1 MTFRRKQQYS
11 YFRLTIIMT
20 AVIGLSV
27 YVFARIWQNA
37 FWYGR
42 ILGHK
47 IQTACGCT
55 ELSELIIM
63 HPIIFGSVLALG
75 VLAGTAA
82 LLAAVKFYTIWSQTR
97 KFCRLYLNSAKA
109 NHSAKLKKTL
119 KRMKFD
125 KQRVAET
132 ACDDPVVFCYGWW
145 KPKICVSS
153 GLVAILH
160 PAELET
166 VLRHEEQH
174 VISREPAKLFMFKY
188 FYHLYFFLP
197 GLKTLIK
204 QYETFSEMAADEWAV
219 NMVGNKKNLARA
231 VWKLSETVE
240 NRNVNLSLSFFTSI
254 VAERVNKFADNGYMP
269 RFRIWGRGFALGAGS
284 VVVIMLLV
292 GAFIMDSDR
301 ALAMHNFGGC
311 SIEAGPADGRT
322 ACASN
327 MADHQSTSTCRQ

>member
-75 VLAGTAA
+75 VLVGTAA

-204 QYETFSEMAADEWAV
+204 QYETFSNIIMCFRESSKTIFEIFGQVASNYDGQVVVKTAGGEPFVVADIPGLIEGASQ
-219 NMVGNKKNLARA
+219 GATDLGDRHRR
-231 VWKLSETVE
+231 TCGG
-240 NRNVNLSLSFFTSI
+240 SLVQTL
-254 VAERVNKFADNGYMP
+254 P
-269 RFRIWGRGFALGAGS
+269 ALGRAGQG
-284 VVVIMLLV
+284 V
-292 GAFIMDSDR
+292 
-301 ALAMHNFGGC
+301 
-311 SIEAGPADGRT
+311 ADGGDGGGSGT
-322 ACASN
+322 GGIPLGDAS
-327 MADHQSTSTCRQ
+327 AGARE